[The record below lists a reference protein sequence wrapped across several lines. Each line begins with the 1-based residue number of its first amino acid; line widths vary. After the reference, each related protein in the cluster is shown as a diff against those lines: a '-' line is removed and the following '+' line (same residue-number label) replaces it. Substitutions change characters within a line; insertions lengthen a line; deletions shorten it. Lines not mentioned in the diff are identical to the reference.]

1 MESVCCA
8 VYRRSILYIY
18 IYIYR
23 SYIYIYI
30 VILYIYI
37 YTHILYIYIC
47 IYFFIYRLPLTS
59 AAWVFYT
66 LERHDETCIAKVTST
81 CRRWLQEISK
91 MLEPNSA
98 A

>member
-1 MESVCCA
+1 M
-8 VYRRSILYIY
+8 YIY
-18 IYIYR
+18 I
-23 SYIYIYI
+23 
-30 VILYIYI
+30 L
-37 YTHILYIYIC
+37 
-47 IYFFIYRLPLTS
+47 YRLPLTS